1 MGKRQGESSLG
12 SLISSQRR
20 LDFNI
25 RILEE
30 DKHSIITVTTFH
42 KGNGELVNLA
52 NPLHES
58 HLKSFSLNSDKESLF
73 FKRPMKNIS

>member
-1 MGKRQGESSLG
+1 MEKRQGESSLG
-12 SLISSQRR
+12 SLIPSQRR

-30 DKHSIITVTTFH
+30 DKLSVITVTTFH

-52 NPLHES
+52 NQLHGS
-58 HLKSFSLNSDKESLF
+58 HSKSFSLNSDKELLI
-73 FKRPMKNIS
+73 FKRPMKTIS

>member
-12 SLISSQRR
+12 SLIPSQRK

-25 RILEE
+25 RISEE
-30 DKHSIITVTTFH
+30 DKHSVIIVTTFL

-52 NPLHES
+52 SQLHGS

-73 FKRPMKNIS
+73 FKRPMKTIS